1 MALAA
6 FFSFPVRQPVH
17 GVGAISQV
25 LGRTEGIPTCI
36 ASPHGVRWKV
46 AVSKL
51 EAIIE
56 DLKTLSPDRLD
67 SAADYIHK
75 LKTISHAER
84 AAIIDQTS
92 GSLTKEEGDELAR
105 IIEEGCEQVDERNW

>member
-1 MALAA
+1 M
-6 FFSFPVRQPVH
+6 
-17 GVGAISQV
+17 
-25 LGRTEGIPTCI
+25 
-36 ASPHGVRWKV
+36 KV

-51 EAIIE
+51 EAIFE
-56 DLKTLSPDRLD
+56 DLKALPPDRLE

-84 AAIIDQTS
+84 VAIIDRTS

-105 IIEEGCEQVDERNW
+105 IIEEGCERIDERDW